1 MYNIVLRSYGYI
13 GVCEVL
19 VGKSILLYYFKIIV
33 YIKILR
39 INLMFGGIIEVVVIK
54 VIFFV

>member
-1 MYNIVLRSYGYI
+1 MRSYGYL

-19 VGKSILLYYFKIIV
+19 VGKSILLDYFKIIV
-33 YIKILR
+33 YIKIFR
-39 INLMFGGIIEVVVIK
+39 MNLMFGGKIEVVVIK